1 MAGHSKWANIKHR
14 KGAQDKKRSKLFT
27 RLLKEISV
35 ATKEGGADPDANP
48 RLRMAMKNASKAS
61 VPKDKI
67 NAAVNKGSGQDGTSY
82 EASTFEGYGPH
93 GVAVYVE
100 CLSDNNNRTVSNIRA
115 HFNKYNGSLGKNGS
129 VSFMFDRRGIFVIQ
143 AEEIKLDEE
152 EFALELMDGGLD
164 EYETDDEGN
173 FIASCAFEDFGALNG
188 KLEEL
193 EIEAESSTIEW
204 IPTVSKSLGVQEA
217 LSVMK
222 LIDKIEDDDD
232 VQNVYHNMEMTD
244 EIAAALEE

>member
-14 KGAQDKKRSKLFT
+14 KGAQDKKRAKLFT
-27 RLLKEISV
+27 RALKEISV
-35 ATKEGGADPDANP
+35 ASKEGGPDPDANP
-48 RLRMAMKNASKAS
+48 RLRMAIKNASKAS

-82 EASTFEGYGPH
+82 EESTFEGYGPH
-93 GVAVYVE
+93 GVAVFVE

-129 VSFMFDRRGIFVIQ
+129 VDFMFERKGIFMIQ
-143 AEEIKLDEE
+143 NEEIKIDQD

-164 EYETDDEGN
+164 EYEIDDNGT
-173 FIASCAFEDFGALNG
+173 FIATCAFEDFGTLNA
-188 KLEEL
+188 KLEEMTV
-193 EIEAESSTIEW
+193 EAESSTLER
-204 IPTVSKSLGVQEA
+204 IPTTTKTLAVNEG

-222 LIDKIEDDDD
+222 LIDKLEDDDD
-232 VQNVYHNMEMTD
+232 VQNVYHNLEMTD
-244 EIAAALEE
+244 ELEAALAG